1 MVSPVTTTGS
11 FPELLWP
18 GLFEIWGD
26 TYNDDMLVYPKV
38 FQQENSTRAFEKLQ
52 QIAPT
57 GLAKVKT
64 QGEEIQYDN
73 PIHGYPVEFV
83 HVVYALG
90 SQVTEE
96 MWSDDQYRE
105 ITKIPKWLA
114 RSLMHT
120 EETVHANVLNNS
132 FSSTTGS
139 PDGVSLVNSGHTL
152 LSGTTLSNQPSTMT
166 DLTETSLSQ
175 ARIDIGKFTDDRD
188 LKINVQGRM
197 LLVPIDLEPTAAKV
211 LNSQYEVDTANNAIN
226 PVYNYVPY
234 QSWKYLTDTDAWF
247 IITDAEDGLISFER
261 WAAKFDRDNHFDTK
275 NLRFSARKRW
285 SQGYAD
291 FRGIYGSSGGTS

>member
-1 MVSPVTTTGS
+1 MATPISTTGN

-26 TYNDDMLVYPKV
+26 TYSDDKLVYKQV
-38 FQQENSTRAFEKLQ
+38 FQQETSEQRFEKMQ

-57 GLAKVKT
+57 GLAKVKSE
-64 QGEEIQYDN
+64 GSEVFYDN
-73 PIHGYPVEFV
+73 PIHGYPKEFV

-90 SQVTEE
+90 SQITEE
-96 MWSDDQYRE
+96 MWSDDLYRE
-105 ITKIPKWLA
+105 MSKIPKWLA

-120 EETVHANVLNNS
+120 EETVHSSVINNS

-139 PDGVSLVNSGHTL
+139 ADGVSLVNSAHPL
-152 LSGTTLSNQPSTMT
+152 LSGNTLSNQPATMT

-211 LNSQYEVDTANNAIN
+211 LNSSYEVDTANNAIN
-226 PVYNYVPY
+226 PVYNYVPF

-247 IITDAEDGLISFER
+247 VLTNAEDCLMTFER
-261 WAAKFDRDNHFDTK
+261 WSAKFDRDNAFDTK
-275 NLRFSARKRW
+275 NLKFTVRKRW
-285 SQGYAD
+285 AEGWAD
-291 FRGIYGSSGGTS
+291 WRGIYGSSGGTS

>member
-1 MVSPVTTTGS
+1 MATPVVSTGN

-18 GLFEIWGD
+18 GLFEIWGES
-26 TYNDDMLVYPKV
+26 YNDNQLVFPKV
-38 FQQENSTRAFEKLQ
+38 YQQETSKQRFEKLQ
-52 QIAPT
+52 QVAPT
-57 GLAKVKT
+57 GLAKIKSE
-64 QGEEIQYDN
+64 GSEIFYDN
-73 PIHGYPVEFV
+73 PLHGFPKEFT

-90 SQVTEE
+90 SQITKE
-96 MWSDDQYRE
+96 MWSDDLYRE
-105 ITKIPKWLA
+105 MVKIPRWLA
-114 RSLMHT
+114 RSMMHT
-120 EETVHANVLNNS
+120 EETTHAGVLNDS
-132 FSSTTGS
+132 FTSTVDS
-139 PDGVSLVNSGHTL
+139 PDGVSFVNSAHPL
-152 LSGTTLSNQPSTMT
+152 LSGTTLSNQPTTMV

-188 LKINVQGRM
+188 LRINVQGRL

-247 IITDAEDGLISFER
+247 IVTDAEEGLMSFER
-261 WAAKFDRDNHFDTK
+261 WAAEFDRDNHFDTK
-275 NLRFSARKRW
+275 NLRFSATKRW

-291 FRGIYGSSGGTS
+291 WRGLYGSSGGTS